1 MSEPAT
7 KAGAPPRK
15 RRRPA
20 LSCAECRRRK
30 IKCDRNIP
38 CRQCTQSK
46 SATCTYS
53 PERLS
58 SVNSHANRVGGS
70 LSNSHGP
77 STALEGAEAEADK
90 SNLFFLNPEVF
101 PVDGVTPPT
110 PSSSSHSYA
119 GSQPD
124 HHVVQTLVDRV
135 EKLESMLAATSLGG
149 KDGSASCRTK
159 IPAKRDLDRNF
170 WHKTRCY
177 GQSHW
182 MHPFEQVRRFE
193 LSENLILISTGSKG
207 HMF

>member
-1 MSEPAT
+1 MSAVMDQLAGISEPAT

-58 SVNSHANRVGGS
+58 SANSHANLGSRAGGS
-70 LSNSHGP
+70 YSHIHGP
-77 STALEGAEAEADK
+77 SVTLAGAEAEAEK
-90 SNLFFLNPEVF
+90 TIVPFLSSELFS
-101 PVDGVTPPT
+101 VDGVAPPT
-110 PSSSSHSYA
+110 PSSSTHSYA

-124 HHVVQTLVDRV
+124 QHVVRTLVDRV
-135 EKLESMLAATSLGG
+135 EKLESMLAAASLGG
-149 KDGSASCRTK
+149 KEGSASCRTK

-177 GQSHW
+177 GNSHW
-182 MHPFEQVRRFE
+182 MHPFEQV
-193 LSENLILISTGSKG
+193 
-207 HMF
+207 